1 MRTLATQVK
10 LRRLI
15 RTSAQ
20 DWGRLASDPLER
32 ARAGSVAD
40 RLLELAAEVR
50 GAWRRESQ
58 PGAGTL
64 EGPLLMYVGESLRS
78 KACVITPERQPLHDT
93 FSVCANSELAP
104 QLIQLADQFTVAGY
118 RCALRVTYF
127 DTQFAPLL
135 PREKYARTHKQARQ
149 TQNGDAQEHYAL
161 APIVPSYCK
170 KTLAARIAAFRE
182 PRWKRLDVEIASRL
196 KLAAPRPTSRRR

>member
-78 KACVITPERQPLHDT
+78 I
-93 FSVCANSELAP
+93 ELAIAGL
-104 QLIQLADQFTVAGY
+104 QQRGADLELLRGDFEAA
-118 RCALRVTYF
+118 AL
-127 DTQFAPLL
+127 PLEVFL
-135 PREKYARTHKQARQ
+135 R
-149 TQNGDAQEHYAL
+149 GLDAEPAL
-161 APIVPSYCK
+161 QRSA
-170 KTLAARIAAFRE
+170 
-182 PRWKRLDVEIASRL
+182 
-196 KLAAPRPTSRRR
+196 